1 MQIHDLTAKLKEA
14 ETRIYNLLHENLDL
28 RESINEQ
35 KLEIKELNAKIG
47 QLNDALKQK
56 DRLFQESN
64 EKKFIAKS
72 EFETVRA
79 TANNIFSEFEKF
91 KEMVKAISQIS
102 SDGLTPRPDFQQ
114 MINEKNIE
122 HFFSLGKTTQYKLF
136 PYQIMNV
143 RGKDPEDVNS

>member
-1 MQIHDLTAKLKEA
+1 M
-14 ETRIYNLLHENLDL
+14 HENLDL

-122 HFFSLGKTTQYKLF
+122 HFFSLGKSTQYKLF

>member
-14 ETRIYNLLHENLDL
+14 ETKIYNLLHENLDL

-122 HFFSLGKTTQYKLF
+122 HFFSLGKATQ
-136 PYQIMNV
+136 
-143 RGKDPEDVNS
+143 

>member
-14 ETRIYNLLHENLDL
+14 ETKIYNLLHENLDL

-122 HFFSLGKTTQYKLF
+122 HFFSLGKSTQYKLF

>member
-1 MQIHDLTAKLKEA
+1 M
-14 ETRIYNLLHENLDL
+14 HENLDL

-122 HFFSLGKTTQYKLF
+122 HFFSLGKATQ
-136 PYQIMNV
+136 
-143 RGKDPEDVNS
+143 